1 MKLQLAYQSVQPVTS
16 KPVYNLA
23 SLPVTWFDVPEQDV
37 EGLEELT
44 LNCERQDGNQVMRKM
59 SGDIKFYNSTKDLL
73 LTNFYDNNAQYMW
86 VRFYDCECGVWIFKG
101 QITRDKIEWCTD
113 NCYILARAT
122 EYDDVTDAYL
132 SLNNVLDYDTYK
144 IIGEKFLNFPIKLGL
159 VGTRY
164 KYQEGARIGGLL
176 SATIANQPNFIFAS
190 GILNSTNSLNGWTG
204 DNYNYTPAG
213 HSYQSNLN
221 PYYHAYLLNNDV
233 SKPLKEADIGNK
245 IRLEH
250 RYVKTTKQFLEQL
263 KPIFNAD
270 YLLKS
275 VGGVVQFIFE
285 RKDYFYYN
293 SVIWKD
299 CTDYQLCFE
308 IDNRNMFAYANMQ
321 WQMLSAGED
330 DLDTATFKELYN
342 DIVEW
347 NNPVNPIQKDE
358 YGAYCS
364 FGWMPLFGHS
374 DYTTSNNLYDCLA
387 LKGKS
392 VIAPPSICIAGYN
405 TIDFSNEFN
414 PINLGQYDSSI
425 YASAVH
431 KANSAMWFN
440 GNYRQAV
447 TDVGK
452 DNLWANISI
461 YSGNGLSNYED
472 CNLYDNFHFIENPRN
487 VPNHRG
493 VYGKYQ
499 RKWLKYSLTIDFSCA
514 EYLSYQ
520 NDSAIMINVFGT
532 PTKAIIESIE
542 FNFKDRT
549 ARITGII

>member
-1 MKLQLAYQSVQPVTS
+1 MKLQLAYQSVQPITS

-59 SGDIKFYNSTKDLL
+59 SGDIKFYNATKDLL

-132 SLNNVLDYDTYK
+132 SLNNVLDYDAYK
-144 IIGEKFLNFPIKLGL
+144 IIGEHFLNFPIRFSTG
-159 VGTRY
+159 VSANFRY
-164 KYQEGARIGGLL
+164 VEGVRIGGLL

-190 GILNSTNSLNGWTG
+190 GILNSRNSLNGWTG
-204 DNYNYTPAG
+204 DNYNYTPAT
-213 HSYQSNLN
+213 SSFQSNLN
-221 PYYHAYLLNNDV
+221 PYYHAYLLNSDIA
-233 SKPLKEADIGNK
+233 KPLKESEIGNK
-245 IRLEH
+245 IRWEN
-250 RYVKTTKQFLEQL
+250 RYIKTTKQFLEQL

-308 IDNRNMFAYANMQ
+308 IDNRNMYAYANMQ
-321 WQMLSAGED
+321 WSTLPFGEEQPD
-330 DLDTATFKELYN
+330 VSLYKELYN

-347 NNPVNPIQKDE
+347 NNPMNPIQKDE

-364 FGWMPLFGHS
+364 LAWIPLFGFS
-374 DYTTSNNLYDCLA
+374 DYAVGSLEDCLDMKKKT
-387 LKGKS
+387 LIS
-392 VIAPPSICIAGYN
+392 TPTICIAG
-405 TIDFSNEFN
+405 FN
-414 PINLGQYDSSI
+414 GVYSGGEYTPINVGHYDASL
-425 YASAVH
+425 YATAVH
-431 KANSAMWFN
+431 KANSALWFN
-440 GNYRQAV
+440 GNYAQASLD
-447 TDVGK
+447 TGYSSFGSTTSIFP
-452 DNLWANISI
+452 NNIA
-461 YSGNGLSNYED
+461 NYED

-487 VPNHRG
+487 APNHRG

>member
-59 SGDIKFYNSTKDLL
+59 SGDIKFYNGTKDLL

-122 EYDDVTDAYL
+122 EYDEVTDAYL

-144 IIGEKFLNFPIKLGL
+144 VIGEKFLNFPSRFSTGLGHEF
-159 VGTRY
+159 RY
-164 KYQEGARIGGLL
+164 VEGARIGGLL

-204 DNYNYTPAG
+204 DNYNYTPAT
-213 HSYQSNLN
+213 SSFQSNLN
-221 PYYHAYLLNNDV
+221 PYYHAYLLNSDI
-233 SKPLKEADIGNK
+233 SKPLKETDIGNK
-245 IRLEH
+245 IRWEN
-250 RYVKTTKQFLEQL
+250 RYIKTTKQFLEQL

-270 YLLKS
+270 YLLKN

-293 SVIWKD
+293 STIWKD
-299 CTDYQLCFE
+299 CTDYQVCFE

-321 WQMLSAGED
+321 WASLGLGED
-330 DLDTATFKELYN
+330 QPDNALYKELYN

-358 YGAYCS
+358 YGAYVS
-364 FGWMPLFGHS
+364 MAWMPLFGYS
-374 DYTTSNNLYDCLA
+374 DYGFNVLYDCINI
-387 LKGKS
+387 KKQQT
-392 VIAPPSICIAGYN
+392 IAPTSICIAGFN
-405 TIDFSNEFN
+405 ARNITNEFVPAN
-414 PINLGQYDSSI
+414 IGQYD
-425 YASAVH
+425 ATLFATAVH
-431 KANSAMWFN
+431 KSNSALWFN
-440 GNYRQAV
+440 GNYAQALSE
-447 TDVGK
+447 TGYSYTSSLSIL
-452 DNLWANISI
+452 DNPLAD
-461 YSGNGLSNYED
+461 YED

-487 VPNHRG
+487 LPNHRG

-520 NDSAIMINVFGT
+520 NDSAIMINVFGV